1 MPAQALTRSRASLTS
16 ARWETRSLSRRADLI
31 PSHSPHPIPTPTLN
45 RTLTL
50 ALALTLALTL
60 TLAPFASPW
69 PHSQPVAR
77 ARRLCEQARNLLLIA
92 VLLFVFFPVAAQN
105 NPALQAAR

>member
-1 MPAQALTRSRASLTS
+1 MAAGLTVFRSSPTTA
-16 ARWETRSLSRRADLI
+16 ART
-31 PSHSPHPIPTPTLN
+31 HGHKF
-45 RTLTL
+45 TLTL
-50 ALALTLALTL
+50 MLTL
-60 TLAPFASPW
+60 TLTLSLSLTLTLTRRAGPVCLALW
-69 PHSQPVAR
+69 PHSQPSAR

>member
-1 MPAQALTRSRASLTS
+1 
-16 ARWETRSLSRRADLI
+16 
-31 PSHSPHPIPTPTLN
+31 
-45 RTLTL
+45 
-50 ALALTLALTL
+50 
-60 TLAPFASPW
+60 
-69 PHSQPVAR
+69 VAR